1 MKTIIF
7 TVSDQTVAWY
17 GSLYFRLVLRNGHS
31 HALLTLEVSVMMS
44 LNRSKQVNGIKTQD
58 LKLYPG
64 NSLAIQWLGPDLS
77 LPVPRLSPWSGSEDP
92 ASCMVQPKVS

>member
-7 TVSDQTVAWY
+7 TVSDQTVTWY

-77 LPVPRLSPWSGSEDP
+77 LPVPRLSPWSQS
-92 ASCMVQPKVS
+92 